1 MSYPPQK
8 YPQNLYAVPKKRHRV
23 YRSNQHNYTVLA
35 HLLISTAQ
43 QVIIYYLTLGQ
54 PTMRA
59 KWKLPFV
66 HLGTHALPVQQVVHT
81 K

>member
-1 MSYPPQK
+1 MD
-8 YPQNLYAVPKKRHRV
+8 PQNLYAILKKRHHI

-35 HLLISTAQ
+35 HLVISKAQ

-54 PTMRA
+54 RTMRA
-59 KWKLPFV
+59 KWKLSFV
-66 HLGTHALPVQQVVHT
+66 HLGTHDPPAQQVVHT